1 MIMRLSKALM
11 VCAIALFA
19 TLVVFGN
26 MTDYNTN
33 FVFVH
38 HVLQMDTIFPD
49 ATISYRAIHSPWL
62 QQLGYIG
69 IILLETLTAVFC
81 WVGGIGLLINRKA
94 PAKVFNRKKGIAII
108 GLTLGFLTWQ
118 VVFMSIGREW
128 FGMWMSKQWNGVP
141 NAFRFFVTTILVLIY
156 LVQPDG
162 ELDE

>member
-1 MIMRLSKALM
+1 MFRSDSIDDYAFIQSADG
-11 VCAIALFA
+11 VCYCAFA

-94 PAKVFNRKKGIAII
+94 PAKVFNRK
-108 GLTLGFLTWQ
+108 
-118 VVFMSIGREW
+118 R
-128 FGMWMSKQWNGVP
+128 
-141 NAFRFFVTTILVLIY
+141 VLR
-156 LVQPDG
+156 LSA
-162 ELDE
+162 